1 MGLFSRRARDED
13 HTPAVERTEPSD
25 GEGDGGADVV
35 DDGRPERPDDEP
47 IGERERARID
57 AALARMSEAG
67 WDVDDLQ
74 SIATAYDQAF
84 GAEPAASPGRDDV
97 VEVVGL
103 AIGEHLVRHGRM
115 DWRIVT
121 DAFGTDLGVVARRR
135 AVSVIPTTIVA
146 TRWLNGERGWIPGVV
161 GHLVRLGN
169 G

>member
-1 MGLFSRRARDED
+1 MGLFSRRARDEAAGPPSE
-13 HTPAVERTEPSD
+13 TAEPSD
-25 GEGDGGADVV
+25 WEGGDGSDVV
-35 DDGRPERPDDEP
+35 DDGRPQRPDDEP
-47 IGERERARID
+47 IGEAERARID

-84 GAEPAASPGRDDV
+84 GAETAASPGRDDV
-97 VEVVGL
+97 VEVVGI

-115 DWRIVT
+115 DWRVVT

-135 AVSVIPTTIVA
+135 PVSVIPTTIVA
-146 TRWLNGERGWIPGVV
+146 TRWINGERGWIPGVV

>member
-1 MGLFSRRARDED
+1 MGLFSRRAKDED
-13 HTPAVERTEPSD
+13 ATPAPERSEPSD
-25 GEGDGGADVV
+25 LEGGAGSDVV
-35 DDGRPERPDDEP
+35 DDGRPERPEDAP
-47 IGERERARID
+47 IGEAERARID

-84 GAEPAASPGRDDV
+84 GADATASPGRDDV

-135 AVSVIPTTIVA
+135 PVSVIPTTIVA
-146 TRWLNGERGWIPGVV
+146 TRWINGERGWIPGVV